1 MWKMLDDLSENDPDG
16 YSKFIKGNLEQ
27 GREQIKKERD
37 LKVQKYT
44 FPVES
49 GPVISLTFP
58 VTLTSKPPVDQ
69 NSSTKD
75 ASSKISSMLAPEL
88 HEALPKQAILFFNIF
103 SHSKLSQ
110 VDLPSL
116 GKFAYRLSG
125 DGLNLSMSVDI
136 YYGIDKANTLKMM
149 GTDWKNLLGL
159 ALNRVQNEVN
169 S

>member
-1 MWKMLDDLSENDPDG
+1 
-16 YSKFIKGNLEQ
+16 
-27 GREQIKKERD
+27 
-37 LKVQKYT
+37 
-44 FPVES
+44 
-49 GPVISLTFP
+49 
-58 VTLTSKPPVDQ
+58 
-69 NSSTKD
+69 
-75 ASSKISSMLAPEL
+75 MLAPEL

-125 DGLNLSMSVDI
+125 EGVNLSMSVDI
-136 YYGIDKANTLKMM
+136 YYGIDKANTLKTM